1 MKQKLGGGGDMTKLN
16 PKYGIMKALL
26 TMQCSQT
33 VFDKQ
38 KTRKPQ
44 KNDSFYLHVLVA
56 ADRILSSCRTHWGMT
71 LTYTVFACEK
81 EQE

>member
-1 MKQKLGGGGDMTKLN
+1 MTKLN

-38 KTRKPQ
+38 KTHKTP
-44 KNDSFYLHVLVA
+44 KNDYSFYLHVLVA
-56 ADRILSSCRTHWGMT
+56 ADRTLSSCKTHWGMT

-81 EQE
+81 VQE